1 MKKIVAFDLKS
12 IHLHENFEFLRKVC
26 EKGDACLPTTG
37 DLSAAD
43 LPESTTTLLTTSLD
57 KLQAKTNAFDAV
69 LKIAD
74 SIPASTL
81 AAQADAKRDKAY
93 RDGRKFVMAMAD
105 HPNPDL
111 ASTAK
116 TVLFLYDKYGDPTNK
131 SQDEES
137 SSLYNLMQDLD
148 ALEEGVLES
157 IHFTEWYAYLKD
169 CQDEFLAADK
179 QRTEEKM
186 AKETGAIKTAQT
198 EANQA
203 YRELV
208 DVVNAL
214 VLVNGETPY
223 AEFIDFVNVQIADKK
238 AIVKSRSTKSANKKA
253 EEKLNKSGEEAP
265 QSVF

>member
-1 MKKIVAFDLKS
+1 MKKIEAFDLKR

-26 EKGDACLPTTG
+26 EKGDTCLPTTG

-43 LPESTTTLLTTSLD
+43 LPESTTTLLTTSFD
-57 KLQAKTNAFDAV
+57 KLKAKTNAFDAV

-93 RDGRKFVMAMAD
+93 RDGRRYVTDMTN
-105 HPNPDL
+105 HPNLDL
-111 ASTAK
+111 ASMAK

-157 IHFTEWYAYLKD
+157 IHFTEWYEYLKA

-179 QRTEEKM
+179 LRAEEKM

-238 AIVKSRSTKSANKKA
+238 AVVKSRSTKSANKKA
-253 EEKLNKSGEEAP
+253 EGEEGTDTEA
-265 QSVF
+265 

>member
-1 MKKIVAFDLKS
+1 
-12 IHLHENFEFLRKVC
+12 
-26 EKGDACLPTTG
+26 
-37 DLSAAD
+37 
-43 LPESTTTLLTTSLD
+43 
-57 KLQAKTNAFDAV
+57 
-69 LKIAD
+69 
-74 SIPASTL
+74 
-81 AAQADAKRDKAY
+81 
-93 RDGRKFVMAMAD
+93 
-105 HPNPDL
+105 
-111 ASTAK
+111 
-116 TVLFLYDKYGDPTNK
+116 
-131 SQDEES
+131 
-137 SSLYNLMQDLD
+137 MQDLD
-148 ALEEGVLES
+148 ALEEGVLER

-253 EEKLNKSGEEAP
+253 EEEANKDGGETP
-265 QSVF
+265 QSVS

>member
-1 MKKIVAFDLKS
+1 MKKIEAFDLKK
-12 IHLHENFEFLRKVC
+12 IHLHENFEFLRKIC

-43 LPESTTTLLTTSLD
+43 LPESTTTLLTTSLN
-57 KLQAKTNAFDAV
+57 KLKTKTDAFDTV

-81 AAQADAKRDKAY
+81 AAQADTKRDKAY
-93 RDGRKFVMAMAD
+93 RDGRRFVTDMTN
-105 HPNPDL
+105 HPNPDV
-111 ASTAK
+111 AAAAK
-116 TVLFLYDKYGDPTNK
+116 AVLFLYDKYGDPTNK

-137 SSLYNLMQDLD
+137 SCLYNLMQDLD
-148 ALEEGVLES
+148 ALEEGILES
-157 IHFTEWYAYLKD
+157 IHFTEWYAYLKA
-169 CQDEFLAADK
+169 CQDEFLEADK

-186 AKETGAIKTAQT
+186 LKETGAIKTAQT

-238 AIVKSRSTKSANKKA
+238 AVAKSRSTKSANKKA
-253 EEKLNKSGEEAP
+253 EEEANKDGEETP
-265 QSVF
+265 QPVS

>member
-1 MKKIVAFDLKS
+1 MKKIEEFSLTR

-37 DLSAAD
+37 DLNAAD
-43 LPESTTTLLTTSLD
+43 LPESTTTLLTASLD
-57 KLQAKTNAFDAV
+57 KLKTKTDAFDAV

-93 RDGRKFVMAMAD
+93 RDGRRFVTVMAD

-116 TVLFLYDKYGDPTNK
+116 AVLFLYDKYGDPTNK

-186 AKETGAIKTAQT
+186 AKETNGQGNGCYQDRTDRSQPGLPRTGGCGECACPCQWRNAVCRV
-198 EANQA
+198 
-203 YRELV
+203 YRLCERP
-208 DVVNAL
+208 DCRQK
-214 VLVNGETPY
+214 GHCEIP
-223 AEFIDFVNVQIADKK
+223 FHQKC
-238 AIVKSRSTKSANKKA
+238 
-253 EEKLNKSGEEAP
+253 
-265 QSVF
+265 Q